1 MFTGLIEDIGR
12 IETIRPYS
20 GGLEV
25 VIATTLSDIS
35 IGDSVA
41 LNGICSTAISIQ
53 NEAVTFQYMKE
64 SLDKTTLSL
73 WRSGGR
79 VNLERCLLPTDRLGG
94 HIVSGHVDTV
104 GRIESFVVAEPWGNI
119 TISFD
124 KQFGPYVI
132 DKGSIVIDGISL
144 TINSVSENNLSC
156 ALIPHTISHT
166 VLQYLKP
173 GGSVNLE
180 FDSIGKYLYRF
191 WELSKR
197 SNL

>member
-1 MFTGLIEDIGR
+1 MFTGLIEDIGH
-12 IETIRPYS
+12 IQSIRPFL

-25 VIATTLSDIS
+25 AISTSLSDIS

-41 LNGICSTAISIQ
+41 LNGICSTVVSIE
-53 NEAVTFQYMKE
+53 NGIVTFQYMKE

-73 WRSGGR
+73 WRTRGH

-94 HIVSGHVDTV
+94 HLVSGHVDTV
-104 GRIESFVVAEPWGNI
+104 GEITSFIVSEPWGNI

-124 KQFGPYVI
+124 KQFAPYVI
-132 DKGSIVIDGISL
+132 DKGSITIDGISL
-144 TINSVSENNLSC
+144 TITTVSESSLSC

-166 VLQYLKP
+166 VLQYLKS
-173 GGSVNLE
+173 GDSVNLE
-180 FDSIGKYLYRF
+180 FDSVGKYLYRF

>member
-12 IETIRPYS
+12 IETIKPFL
-20 GGLEV
+20 GGLE
-25 VIATTLSDIS
+25 IAISTQLSDICL
-35 IGDSVA
+35 GDSVA
-41 LNGICSTAISIQ
+41 LNGICSTAVSIE
-53 NEAVTFQYMKE
+53 NGIVTFQYMKE

-73 WRSGGR
+73 WRTGGH

-94 HIVSGHVDTV
+94 HLVSGHVDTV
-104 GRIESFVVAEPWGNI
+104 GEITSFVVSEPWGTI

-124 KQFGPYVI
+124 KQFAPYVI
-132 DKGSIVIDGISL
+132 DKGSITIDGISL
-144 TINSVSENNLSC
+144 TITTVSESSLSC

-166 VLQYLKP
+166 VLQYLKS
-173 GGSVNLE
+173 GDSVNLE
-180 FDSIGKYLYRF
+180 FDSVGKYLYRF